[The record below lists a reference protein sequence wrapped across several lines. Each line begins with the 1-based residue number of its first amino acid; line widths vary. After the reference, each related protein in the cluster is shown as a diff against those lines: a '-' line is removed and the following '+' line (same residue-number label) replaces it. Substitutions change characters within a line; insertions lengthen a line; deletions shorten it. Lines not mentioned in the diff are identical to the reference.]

1 MRLSLI
7 IIFASLLLI
16 PDLYIWYFFLRKKKI
31 GWVLL
36 FFLPLIYTLLVGVL
50 MFLGKN
56 TPLLSRILFYIM
68 LCLSLPKAIFTV
80 EKNV

>member
-7 IIFASLLLI
+7 IIFALLLLI

-36 FFLPLIYTLLVGVL
+36 FFLPLIYTLMVL
-50 MFLGKN
+50 YGKGYKRRK
-56 TPLLSRILFYIM
+56 LQSFF
-68 LCLSLPKAIFTV
+68 A
-80 EKNV
+80 